1 MKIIETELN
10 IVRENIKDGQI
21 DVLPNRSVANFVFG
35 SKKMIRSQV
44 SLLYYLSQEKFLNDD
59 IYKILSAVEIL
70 HNASLLHD
78 DVIDEAF
85 IRRGKTTIA
94 KEYSDKIS
102 ILTGDYLILYAFE
115 KLLHIDN
122 EIQKIFHKYTKKI
135 IEAEIKQQFSKN
147 QIISP
152 EEYINIC
159 RGKTASLFI
168 LSLESIAK
176 FLNADINKCQK
187 FGEQFGIA
195 FQIKNDLE
203 KTSAEIDS
211 KNKIF
216 TAKDVMGI
224 EKTVELLDNY
234 KEELLGIIN
243 DIPNNIY
250 KRALEDLIKDL
261 CTIEKS

>member
-1 MKIIETELN
+1 MKIIDTELN
-10 IVRENIKDGQI
+10 IIKENIKKELTEL
-21 DVLPNRSVANFVFG
+21 LPNSSITNFIFG

-44 SLLYYLSQEKFLNDD
+44 ALLYYLSQEETLNDEF
-59 IYKILSAVEIL
+59 YNILSAVEIL

-78 DVIDEAF
+78 DVIDEAI

-94 KEYSDKIS
+94 NEYSDKIS
-102 ILTGDYLILYAFE
+102 ILAGDYLILYAYE
-115 KLLHIDN
+115 KLLKTDN
-122 EIQKIFHKYTKKI
+122 ETKSIFQGYTKKI
-135 IEAEIKQQFSKN
+135 IEAEIKQQLSKGKL
-147 QIISP
+147 ISSK
-152 EEYINIC
+152 EYIDIC
-159 RGKTASLFI
+159 NGKTASLFI
-168 LSLESIAK
+168 LCLESTANI
-176 FLNADINKCQK
+176 LNIDINLAQK
-187 FGEQFGIA
+187 FGELFGIA

-203 KTSAEIDS
+203 KFSAEIDS

-261 CTIEKS
+261 CTIEKK

>member
-1 MKIIETELN
+1 MKIIDTELN
-10 IVRENIKDGQI
+10 IIKENIKKELTEL
-21 DVLPNRSVANFVFG
+21 LPNSSITNFIFG

-44 SLLYYLSQEKFLNDD
+44 ALLYYLSQEETLNDEF
-59 IYKILSAVEIL
+59 YNILSAVEIL

-187 FGEQFGIA
+187 FGELFGIA

-224 EKTVELLDNY
+224 EKTTQLLDNY
-234 KEELLGIIN
+234 KEEMLRIIS
-243 DIPNNIY
+243 DFPKNIY
-250 KRALEDLIKDL
+250 KRSLEDLIENL
-261 CTIEKS
+261 CTIEKN